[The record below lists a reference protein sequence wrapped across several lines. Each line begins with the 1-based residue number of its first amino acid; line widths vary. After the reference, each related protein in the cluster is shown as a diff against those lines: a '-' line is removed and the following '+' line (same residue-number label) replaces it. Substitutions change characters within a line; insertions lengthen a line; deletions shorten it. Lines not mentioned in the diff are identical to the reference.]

1 MTVDRGYFSFV
12 GNKTPFNKDTWDDIE
27 HLPITFKDDD
37 GQTHEDEQA
46 IRFLGNKHS
55 APLTHGQEQ
64 AGMTRETIVYLAFP
78 KGTDKSVLAA
88 LQKYGKSKGWRVERL
103 STHRDPQTVKKGSID
118 SVLADLQG
126 MAHTAAPLFFTS
138 DGAEVLRL
146 LGSLA
151 KKSHVPWANLPP
163 YKVNAYGNEILL
175 QYLAPGRDPEDLQ
188 HVVQGWEMAARVI
201 ESRQPTF
208 KSTVETVSTGV
219 GPAVNLTVK
228 GPFTTFH
235 TKGASMTEAEAVVA
249 SLGQM
254 LNKEAPP
261 TEMTSALPG
270 DEIQG
275 RFEEGKPADPCE
287 NMSDED
293 CAEWKKQTE
302 EHKDQFKAAGCEKL
316 PEGPMR
322 DNCEEKKEEG
332 KTASLNGYVA
342 FYKGKQI
349 EVTAKTSLEAQQIA
363 AKQFKAKKP
372 HEVTVVLAEKD
383 GKQVTHM
390 PLFAAE
396 DEALAV
402 LTQMAEGC
410 PDNLDESDEDEANVI
425 VASLKTLWES
435 YKKKH
440 PKSERPPQSLID
452 KAKAEDKPKE
462 ESKAEDKPKRTE
474 EEDALD
480 SHRKQYRKRK
490 KELEEKVEHHK
501 TRAEEHGKTLKEIEK
516 DPSKGKKRTEEE
528 SDGFGGTRSWEVDPK
543 DRAEKGKADHEK
555 EHTKTKKQLEEH
567 TKEDEDTYAKRE
579 QQKSQDSKPKE
590 KKRRDSLSEAERYKE
605 DHEEAT
611 RGQGRAATSTTFE
624 DDVLSTLEQ
633 MAEGCPDNLDESE
646 CKEWEANTDKYE
658 DKFKTAAHH
667 FDGKYWYGD
676 TVFINQVQYVYPGA
690 ELKHLG
696 FGEFVLETPDGKM
709 DFDRG
714 KGQDFPGQ
722 SGRSHRLYDNKG
734 GKVVEKAI
742 ALMERAHKSEK
753 VAVEDDIL
761 STLEQMAEGCPD
773 NLDES
778 ECKEWEANTDKY
790 EDKFKTAGDFPR
802 SATDKEAAPTYQ
814 DYVEKKKKKKEKPLD
829 RDAWEA
835 KVEGTGP
842 VNQPKRKKNYHP
854 KVKDVMDKHDLE
866 DADADEVRAFKKD
879 KPSSGAK
886 VSPQVLMQRFLS
898 KAKPET
904 KERMKGVAPADFMK
918 MLGAIMDDE
927 GGKTAGCEKLP
938 EGGMRDN
945 CEKKKEE
952 GAEAK
957 EASEDGV
964 ILALEQIAKDEDK
977 TAAPQKLMPS
987 ALKAKIPA
995 IGSTAE
1001 DSDPIAWVKFFSP
1014 YSGGLWLIT
1023 ELDGQDEMFGW
1034 AELHPGMGELGY
1046 ISFRELQ
1053 SLKGMGGRL
1062 PLVERDLSF
1071 KPKPLS
1077 QAKSQ
1082 ERRAA
1087 KEAKVSLTVSAGT
1100 RVTIHANP
1108 VSRAFYKG
1116 GLPANGTSGTVTP
1129 IAFPGGKRTSLPGP
1143 GGGLI
1148 YVQFD
1153 DEDGTFMGVS
1163 SIDLIKEVAKHAA
1176 EDTVLADL
1184 TKLAAKPA
1192 KKQVTDWM
1200 WVISK
1205 DSAGGFIVTIGD
1217 PKKHGSKIKARFS
1230 GGSAKLDLKDW
1241 VRDNVGK
1248 KVSPNHVIDITGQ
1261 NLVVPNW
1268 EAEFIEA
1275 LPEKQQQELKLA
1287 GVDEKKSRFE
1297 EGKPADPTENMNEED
1312 AATWKDMN
1320 EEHGDKFKKEAA
1332 EWITYT
1338 LGVLGEPG
1346 DPAEREVKQA
1356 LRAFNL
1362 VNLQGTEEGWDFTV
1376 EVKRE
1381 KLDDFKRVVATLRR
1395 KLNVTVYD
1403 EDYRTVRL
1411 ATCACGKSAD
1421 TDGDGDCSACAHKT
1435 ASALTLWAAVSK
1447 AGALLG
1453 ATDAEAGRNA
1463 RYWEKLADSTEY
1475 DVVQLSNVPE
1485 TVASQLIDFSG
1496 QPEVRSWNTGAEA
1509 WEIAKGYTK
1518 QAGCEK
1524 LPEGGM
1530 RDNCE
1535 KKKEEGSDKDKTAGI
1550 ASGLYGFTKYIQSDC
1565 EAAARKLTKA
1575 ATRIA
1580 RKAYLKDERS
1590 AEFISTHA
1598 KRAGSLPAK
1607 ILVAAFQE
1615 MGPKLAAVRKMA
1627 RLAELRAEL
1636 GHKVVITAGGDQ
1648 TKTEL
1653 KSKAAT
1659 EKEAM
1664 ARTHGLYG
1672 FPVKVASLG
1681 MTACHDLHSEA
1692 GYITSNLH
1700 RRRADH
1706 HEQITGF
1713 LKAHGKEAKCHYS
1726 RLLADVYPDAGM
1738 RLASQTETGSDWI
1751 SWE

>member
-402 LTQMAEGC
+402 LT
-410 PDNLDESDEDEANVI
+410 
-425 VASLKTLWES
+425 
-435 YKKKH
+435 
-440 PKSERPPQSLID
+440 
-452 KAKAEDKPKE
+452 
-462 ESKAEDKPKRTE
+462 
-474 EEDALD
+474 
-480 SHRKQYRKRK
+480 
-490 KELEEKVEHHK
+490 
-501 TRAEEHGKTLKEIEK
+501 
-516 DPSKGKKRTEEE
+516 
-528 SDGFGGTRSWEVDPK
+528 
-543 DRAEKGKADHEK
+543 
-555 EHTKTKKQLEEH
+555 
-567 TKEDEDTYAKRE
+567 
-579 QQKSQDSKPKE
+579 
-590 KKRRDSLSEAERYKE
+590 
-605 DHEEAT
+605 
-611 RGQGRAATSTTFE
+611 
-624 DDVLSTLEQ
+624 Q

-1087 KEAKVSLTVSAGT
+1087 QEAQVSLTGSAGT